1 MINKER
7 PFHLATGE
15 ASPPKGTSGVST
27 TAGTNPVPVKL
38 NEKVRR
44 YQFSDTWFTLYDV
57 TELIVSES
65 GNHRI
70 KTKDGKLHIISPGWV
85 HIEITPGAEQEW
97 TV

>member
-15 ASPPKGTSGVST
+15 ASPPKGASGVSS
-27 TAGTNPVPVKL
+27 APGVNPVPVKL
-38 NEKVRR
+38 YEKVRR
-44 YQFSDTWFTLYDV
+44 YLFPDTGFTLYDV

-65 GNHRI
+65 GNHQI

-85 HIEITPGAEQEW
+85 HIEITPGTEQE
-97 TV
+97 

>member
-1 MINKER
+1 MTTKER
-7 PFHLATGE
+7 HFHLATGE
-15 ASPPKGTSGVST
+15 PPQGGSGV
-27 TAGTNPVPVKL
+27 TASGVLPVPVKL

-44 YQFSDTWFTLYDV
+44 YLFPDTGFTLYDV
-57 TELIVSES
+57 TELIVSDS

-85 HIEITPGAEQEW
+85 HIEITPGAEQDW